1 MPDLPS
7 LLLLAVVGVLAG
19 GIAGVVGFGS
29 AVLLL
34 PVCNAVFG
42 PLPSVGILTIAA
54 LIGNLSRVALWYRDV
69 QWSVVWRYWL
79 GGIPLAILGSL
90 LLVRIEAKFLPLAFG
105 LFVLLLIPIRRW
117 MDNSDRRMK
126 LSQFPLLGAVMG
138 FLSAIVSTT
147 GPINAPFYLSYGL
160 TKGAYL
166 STEALGTAGIHLTK
180 SLAYGKLA
188 TLDQSGLTAGV
199 ALGACLLLGAA
210 ISKPFV
216 SKLKK
221 ERFVLVV
228 EILLGVSGLLMIGQ
242 SLVAQP

>member
-1 MPDLPS
+1 MPDPPS
-7 LLLLAVVGVLAG
+7 LLLLAVVGVIAG

-29 AVLLL
+29 AILLL
-34 PVCNAVFG
+34 PVCNAVLG
-42 PLPSVGILTIAA
+42 PLPSVGVLTVGA
-54 LIGNLSRVALWYRDV
+54 LIGNLARVALWYRDV

-90 LLVRIEAKFLPLAFG
+90 LLVKIEARYLPLAFG
-105 LFVLLLIPIRRW
+105 LFILLLIPGRRW
-117 MDNSDRRMK
+117 MDKGDRRMK

-147 GPINAPFYLSYGL
+147 GPINAPFYVSYGL
-160 TKGAYL
+160 TQGAYL

-180 SLAYGKLA
+180 SISYGRLA
-188 TLDQSGLTAGV
+188 TLDQSGLIAGV
-199 ALGACLLLGAA
+199 SLGMCLLVGAA

-216 SKLKK
+216 TKLKK

-228 EILLGVSGLLMIGQ
+228 EIALGVSGLALITQ
-242 SLVAQP
+242 ALWV

>member
-1 MPDLPS
+1 MPDLPP
-7 LLLLAVVGVLAG
+7 LLLLAVVGIIAG
-19 GIAGVVGFGS
+19 GVAGVVGFGS

-42 PLPSVGILTIAA
+42 PLPSVGILTVAA

-90 LLVRIEAKFLPLAFG
+90 LLVRIEAKLLPVAFG
-105 LFVLLLIPIRRW
+105 VFVILLIPIRRW
-117 MDNSDRRMK
+117 MDNSNRRMK

-160 TKGAYL
+160 TQGAYL

-180 SLAYGKLA
+180 SLAYGQLA
-188 TLDQSGLTAGV
+188 TLDLAGLIAGV
-199 ALGACLLLGAA
+199 VLGSCLLVGAA
-210 ISKPFV
+210 VSKPFV
-216 SKLKK
+216 TKLKK

-228 EILLGVSGLLMIGQ
+228 EILLVVSGLHMIAQALM
-242 SLVAQP
+242 SQP

>member
-7 LLLLAVVGVLAG
+7 LLLLAVVGVIAG
-19 GIAGVVGFGS
+19 GVAGVVGFGS

-34 PVCNAVFG
+34 PACNAVFG
-42 PLPSVGILTIAA
+42 PLPSVGILTVAA

-90 LLVRIEAKFLPLAFG
+90 LLVQIEAKLLPVAFG
-105 LFVLLLIPIRRW
+105 VFVILLIPIRRW
-117 MDNSDRRMK
+117 MDKSNRRMK

-160 TKGAYL
+160 TQGAYL

-188 TLDQSGLTAGV
+188 TLDLAGLIAGV
-199 ALGACLLLGAA
+199 ALGSCLLVGAA
-210 ISKPFV
+210 VSKPFV
-216 SKLKK
+216 TKLKK

-228 EILLGVSGLLMIGQ
+228 EILLAASGLHMIAQALM
-242 SLVAQP
+242 SQP